1 MYYAQLNAGKVC
13 AVTET
18 YGVVDSPNMIA
29 LESLDTS
36 LLGYSYVSGVFIP
49 PTPPTPSPDPC
60 EWLINVGPFFDRF
73 GATKM
78 AVLTSTDAGVKA
90 ILQDVSVRM
99 WIDLQRADVSSA
111 LAYIGSVVPAVD
123 STLQT
128 AILTTPVTLEENRA
142 LRKQFF

>member
-1 MYYAQLNAGKVC
+1 MYYAELNGGI
-13 AVTET
+13 VTTIHDTPHEMN
-18 YGVVDSPNMIA
+18 SPNVVL
-29 LESLDTS
+29 LESFNTS
-36 LLGYSYVSGVFIP
+36 ILGYSYVEGVFIP
-49 PTPPTPSPDPC
+49 PTPPDPIPDPC

-99 WIDLQRADVSSA
+99 WIDLQRADVASA
-111 LAYIGSVVPAVD
+111 LAYIGSVVPTVD